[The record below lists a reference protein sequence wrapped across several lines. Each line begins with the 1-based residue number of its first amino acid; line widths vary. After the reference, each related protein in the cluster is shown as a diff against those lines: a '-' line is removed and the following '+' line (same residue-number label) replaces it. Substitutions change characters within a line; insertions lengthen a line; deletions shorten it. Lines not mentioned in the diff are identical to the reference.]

1 MSYTSINVYDTVS
14 MGSVVAMTES
24 RAHRREEA
32 ILLAAMGLLGDV
44 GYDRMSIDGVAER
57 AHASKATIYRRW
69 PGKAELVAEAVRRY
83 ARSAIALPPEGASLR
98 EDLLAV
104 LGSLRANLAEQD
116 AALVLGLLLAMRHD
130 AELART
136 VRQNVLDYKREVFAA
151 VLARAAARG
160 DIPETADCQ
169 LAAEISSAVL
179 VNRLLVTDEP
189 LDDAFLAR
197 FVDTVLLPTLQAR
210 PAQPNRPAGPLS
222 Q

>member
-1 MSYTSINVYDTVS
+1 
-14 MGSVVAMTES
+14 MTES

-57 AHASKATIYRRW
+57 ARASKATIYRRW

-151 VLARAAARG
+151 VLARAAVRG

-210 PAQPNRPAGPLS
+210 PVQSNRPAGTLS